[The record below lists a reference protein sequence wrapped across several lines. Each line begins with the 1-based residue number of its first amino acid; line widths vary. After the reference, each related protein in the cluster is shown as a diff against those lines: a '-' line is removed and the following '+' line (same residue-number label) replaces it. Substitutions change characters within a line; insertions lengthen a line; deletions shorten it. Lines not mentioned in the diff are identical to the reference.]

1 MERRQFLA
9 ASLAS
14 SALALASDAAAQV
27 PVHQGAE
34 REFYQLRRYHLK
46 RGEELTLTENYYK
59 NALIPA
65 ATRMGLGPIG
75 VFALTIGPRIPTY
88 YALIPGR
95 SLATLVEM
103 DLRLRDDEEF
113 LKAAAPFWNATD
125 ANPPFQRVEVSL
137 MASFEGWPRLTPPA
151 ASVTK
156 SKRIFQLRTYESPS
170 DGEHVRKVEMF
181 KGGEYA
187 IFKTFGFHPLFF
199 GDMLIGPRMPNMTY
213 MLSFT
218 DMNEL
223 DRKWDAEMNSEAW
236 KKLSTSARYG
246 FDNIVENVSNQIL
259 APLDCSQ
266 I

>member
-14 SALALASDAAAQV
+14 SALALTSDAAAQV
-27 PVHQGAE
+27 PTEQG

-46 RGEELTLTENYYK
+46 RGEELTLTENYFSE
-59 NALIPA
+59 ALIPA

-75 VFALTIGPRIPTY
+75 AFSLTFGPRIPTY
-88 YALIPGR
+88 YVLIPGR
-95 SLATLVEM
+95 PLATLVDM
-103 DLRLRDDEEF
+103 DLRLRQDEEF

-125 ANPPFQRVEVSL
+125 ANPPYQRVEVSL
-137 MASFEGWPRLTPPA
+137 MAAFEDWPRLTPPA
-151 ASVTK
+151 ATATK

-170 DGEHVRKVEMF
+170 DGEHVTKLAMF
-181 KGGEYA
+181 RAGEYE
-187 IFKTFGFHPLFF
+187 IFRTFGFHPVFF
-199 GDMLIGPRMPNMTY
+199 GDMLIGPRMPQMTY

-223 DRKWDAEMNSEAW
+223 VTKWNAFMNSEAW
-236 KKLSTSARYG
+236 KKLSTGKRFG
-246 FDNIVENVSNQIL
+246 FDNIVENITNLVL
-259 APLDCSQ
+259 EPLDCSQ